1 MSDIFR
7 EVDDDLRR
15 EQLKRMWDRY
25 GTYVIA
31 LAVLIVVVTA
41 GWRFYEYWQDTRAQA
56 SGDRFVAALRL
67 ADDGKHAEA
76 AAALDELV
84 KDGSGG
90 YPLLATFRS
99 AAEKAA
105 AGDDKGAVAAYDAA
119 ASASGA
125 PALVRDLA
133 RLRAALLLVGT
144 ASLDDLKARI
154 GDLADPN
161 SGWRHSA
168 REILGLVAYRNGDL
182 AGARKYYE
190 DIATDQQTPSDMRQR
205 ADFMLSVFDARL
217 GVPPE
222 APTAEQPAAPAEPAK
237 PAG

>member
-25 GTYVIA
+25 GTYVIG
-31 LAVLIVVVTA
+31 LAVLIVLVTA
-41 GWRFYEYWQDTRAQA
+41 GWRFYEYWQEQRAEA

-67 ADDGKHAEA
+67 AEDGKHTEA
-76 AAALDELV
+76 VTALDELV

-133 RLRAALLLVGT
+133 RLRAAMILVST
-144 ASLDDLKARI
+144 ASVDELKSRI
-154 GDLADPN
+154 GDLADPT

-168 REILGLVAYRNGDL
+168 REILGLVSYRNGDL

-190 DIATDQQTPSDMRQR
+190 DIANDPQTPQDLRQR
-205 ADFMLSVFDARL
+205 ATFMISIFDARL
-217 GVPPE
+217 GAPPDQPKAE
-222 APTAEQPAAPAEPAK
+222 APVPAEPAK